1 MVLFGFR
8 LFQTVGPAE
17 RAGLAVPVME
27 ILVGVVVVVG
37 ATGRCFRGRVSG
49 FDFGNFLLE
58 TVFVRSKESQMAYR
72 FSEVRYRIR

>member
-27 ILVGVVVVVG
+27 ILVGVVAVAVVVG
-37 ATGRCFRGRVSG
+37 ATGRCFRGRVSS

-58 TVFVRSKESQMAYR
+58 TVVVRSKESQTDGLP
-72 FSEVRYRIR
+72 V